1 MAVTAKDVAE
11 ACGVSR
17 ITVNRA
23 LSGNKNVKSETREK
37 ILAKAQEMGYV
48 PNLIARSLVNGKS
61 KMIGIIVS
69 DVKNLYFSEI
79 IDEIT
84 RRARQ
89 RGYMVCTCTHDS
101 DRQEERHL
109 IEMMKGYCVD
119 GLILNCVNNGNEFRQ
134 WLDNLGMKYVILGYQ
149 LLAGSYTVGVN
160 EKKSAKDVVRFLKA
174 HGYKKQVFVVPP
186 LYGEDGE
193 INIPH
198 HQRAI
203 GFEEEAKKQ
212 GCEYHILYGNDT
224 NEQALELLKN
234 NTGEKLVLL
243 CSAEMYAIPLQKFLK
258 KNGYRSPNDYGLMTY
273 DRLMYRFWNE
283 EAIAAVDNH
292 VDQIGIS
299 VADAIIDRIEGK
311 EIPTDIEVAYDLEE
325 GKSL

>member
-23 LSGNKNVKSETREK
+23 LSGTASVKPETRKK

-61 KMIGIIVS
+61 KMIGIVVS

-79 IDEIT
+79 IDAIT
-84 RRARQ
+84 HRARQ

-101 DRQEERHL
+101 DKEEERHL

-119 GLILNCVNNGNEFRQ
+119 GLILNCVNNGEDFQQ

-160 EKKSAKDVVRFLKA
+160 ENKSAKDVVRFLKA
-174 HGYKKQVFVVPP
+174 HGYNKQVFVAPP
-186 LYGEDGE
+186 LYGEDGD

-198 HQRAI
+198 YQRVS

-212 GCEYHILYGNDT
+212 GCEYHVLYGNDT
-224 NEQALELLKN
+224 DEQALAFLKN
-234 NTGEKLVLL
+234 NIGEKPAVL

-258 KNGYRSPNDYGLMTY
+258 KNGYRSPRDYGLMTY

-292 VDQIGIS
+292 ADQIGIS

-311 EIPTDIEVAYDLEE
+311 EIPKDIEVSYDLEE

>member
-23 LSGNKNVKSETREK
+23 LSGNENVKPETREK
-37 ILAKAQEMGYV
+37 IQAKAQEMGYV

-61 KMIGIIVS
+61 HMIGIIVS

-79 IDEIT
+79 VDAIT
-84 RRARQ
+84 HQARE
-89 RGYMVCTCTHDS
+89 RGYTVCTCTHDN
-101 DRQEERHL
+101 DLQGEKRL

-119 GLILNCVNNGNEFRQ
+119 GLILNCVNQGEEFKR

-149 LLAGSYTVGVN
+149 LLPGSYTVGIN
-160 EKKSAKDVVRFLKA
+160 ENKSAKDVVRFLKA
-174 HGYKKQVFVVPP
+174 HGYNKQVFIAPP
-186 LYGEDGE
+186 LYREDGV

-198 HQRAI
+198 YQRAS
-203 GFEEEAKKQ
+203 GFKEEAKHQ
-212 GCEYHILYGNDT
+212 GCDYHIFYGKDT
-224 NEQALELLKN
+224 NEQALAYLKN
-234 NTGEKLVLL
+234 NTGEKPVLL
-243 CSAEMYAIPLQKFLK
+243 CTGEMFALPLQKFLK
-258 KNGYRSPNDYGLMTY
+258 KNGFKSPRDYGLMTY

-292 VDQIGIS
+292 VELIGAS
-299 VADAIIDRIEGK
+299 VANAVIDLIEGRK
-311 EIPTDIEVAYDLEE
+311 IPWDIEVPYDLEE
-325 GKSL
+325 GTSL